1 MTFAAF
7 STDKKRSA
15 LADYYEHRAS
25 PLEVEQE
32 YYFLFA
38 DHGSSCDGMYQ
49 QWMANLMT
57 PLRDRK
63 RICGQIIDNYNEALA
78 TGAIT
83 DPDAPQPNMDVLRAC
98 YEASSQSVQ
107 NGDSGYALSGLKAAI
122 KKKPRPSAYTLRRG
136 LLLWLKCAQGT
147 GAGGGALPT
156 FDVPFLILLLLLL
169 SYGLLMLFSAGYAV
183 ALYRRGDAYT
193 YIRPQLLFAALGHGG
208 YVRGQSGGLPHLA
221 QAGLAGAGP
230 VAGAADGRSLY
241 AGVQRLQAV
250 AGAAR
255 VGHAAAQ

>member
-1 MTFAAF
+1 MSEYRLRVAEAIVAARESVDVSQRELADRLGRDKRTIQKWEKGEMKIALEDFLDIFDALKIPVEAYSKWIRNPELFPRGLADIRGF

-15 LADYYEHRAS
+15 LADYYKHQAS

-38 DHGSSCDGMYQ
+38 NHGSSCDGMYQ

-83 DPDAPQPNMDVLRAC
+83 DPDAPQPNMDMLRAC

-107 NGDSGYALSGLKAAI
+107 NGDNGYALSGLKAAE
-122 KKKPRPSAYTLRRG
+122 
-136 LLLWLKCAQGT
+136 
-147 GAGGGALPT
+147 
-156 FDVPFLILLLLLL
+156 
-169 SYGLLMLFSAGYAV
+169 
-183 ALYRRGDAYT
+183 
-193 YIRPQLLFAALGHGG
+193 
-208 YVRGQSGGLPHLA
+208 
-221 QAGLAGAGP
+221 
-230 VAGAADGRSLY
+230 
-241 AGVQRLQAV
+241 
-250 AGAAR
+250 
-255 VGHAAAQ
+255 

>member
-1 MTFAAF
+1 MLEYRLRVAEAIVAARESVDVSQRELADRLGRDKRTIQKWEKGEMKIALEDFLEIFGALKVQVEPYSKWIRHPELFPNGLADIRGFA
-7 STDKKRSA
+7 TDKKRSA
-15 LADYYEHRAS
+15 LADFYKRQAS

-38 DHGSSCDGMYQ
+38 NHGSSCDGMYQ

-107 NGDSGYALSGLKAAI
+107 NGDNGYALSGLKAAE
-122 KKKPRPSAYTLRRG
+122 
-136 LLLWLKCAQGT
+136 
-147 GAGGGALPT
+147 
-156 FDVPFLILLLLLL
+156 
-169 SYGLLMLFSAGYAV
+169 
-183 ALYRRGDAYT
+183 
-193 YIRPQLLFAALGHGG
+193 
-208 YVRGQSGGLPHLA
+208 
-221 QAGLAGAGP
+221 
-230 VAGAADGRSLY
+230 
-241 AGVQRLQAV
+241 
-250 AGAAR
+250 
-255 VGHAAAQ
+255 

>member
-1 MTFAAF
+1 MVEHRIRVAEAIAAARQDAGVSQRALAERLGRDKRTIQKWEKITLEDFLDIFDALKIPVEAYSKWIRNPELFPRGLDDIRGF

-15 LADYYEHRAS
+15 LADYYEHQAS

-38 DHGSSCDGMYQ
+38 NHGSSCDGMYQ

-83 DPDAPQPNMDVLRAC
+83 DPDAPQPNMDMLRAC

-107 NGDSGYALSGLKAAI
+107 NGDSGYALSGLKAAE
-122 KKKPRPSAYTLRRG
+122 
-136 LLLWLKCAQGT
+136 
-147 GAGGGALPT
+147 
-156 FDVPFLILLLLLL
+156 
-169 SYGLLMLFSAGYAV
+169 
-183 ALYRRGDAYT
+183 
-193 YIRPQLLFAALGHGG
+193 
-208 YVRGQSGGLPHLA
+208 
-221 QAGLAGAGP
+221 
-230 VAGAADGRSLY
+230 
-241 AGVQRLQAV
+241 
-250 AGAAR
+250 
-255 VGHAAAQ
+255 

>member
-1 MTFAAF
+1 MPLAERLGRDRRTIQKWEKGEMKITLEDFLDIFDALKIPVEAYSKWIRKPGAVPPGGLDDIRGF

-15 LADYYEHRAS
+15 LADYYEHQAS

-38 DHGSSCDGMYQ
+38 NHGSSCDGMYQ

-107 NGDSGYALSGLKAAI
+107 NGDNGYALSGLKAAE
-122 KKKPRPSAYTLRRG
+122 
-136 LLLWLKCAQGT
+136 
-147 GAGGGALPT
+147 
-156 FDVPFLILLLLLL
+156 
-169 SYGLLMLFSAGYAV
+169 
-183 ALYRRGDAYT
+183 
-193 YIRPQLLFAALGHGG
+193 
-208 YVRGQSGGLPHLA
+208 
-221 QAGLAGAGP
+221 
-230 VAGAADGRSLY
+230 
-241 AGVQRLQAV
+241 
-250 AGAAR
+250 
-255 VGHAAAQ
+255 